1 MKHLS
6 RLPLF
11 LAVGLAITLAS
22 AASYWLLADI
32 AKLDP
37 NLSLAIVFAVF
48 VVIGY
53 FAHSSAAFRGHAK
66 DEPLAVRL
74 GRYAAVNTTGLIIN
88 EIFVYILVKMA
99 GLPVLW
105 SVAPMILVTP
115 WLVFFLNRLW
125 VFPEVSRER

>member
-1 MKHLS
+1 M
-6 RLPLF
+6 PLF
-11 LAVGLAITLAS
+11 LAVGLAITVAS
-22 AASYWLLADI
+22 AISYWVLADV
-32 AKLDP
+32 AKLDA
-37 NLSLAIVFAVF
+37 NLALAIVFIVF
-48 VVIGY
+48 VIIGY
-53 FAHSSAAFRGHAK
+53 FAHSSVAFRGHAK
-66 DEPLAVRL
+66 NDTLAVRL

-99 GLPVLW
+99 GLPVWW